1 VNVKGRA
8 KSGWG
13 KEELQIGEELYVGD
27 EHMFLG

>member
-8 KSGWG
+8 QREWG
-13 KEELQIGEELYVGD
+13 KEEMQREGLYVGD